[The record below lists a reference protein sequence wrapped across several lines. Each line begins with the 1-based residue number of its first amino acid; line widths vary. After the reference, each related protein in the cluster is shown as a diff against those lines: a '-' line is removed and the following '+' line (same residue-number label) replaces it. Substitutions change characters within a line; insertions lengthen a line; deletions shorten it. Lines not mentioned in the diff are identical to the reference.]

1 MELERIVEDIKDF
14 CDKENIVF
22 FNAENLDLKSDI
34 IEFELGLSHRDFL
47 IILKKLNIKILIIQ
61 TELNEINLLINN
73 VEDKNI
79 IKYDDDIRN
88 LKLHNNEISLISLYF
103 KFEGVYYLLKLESD
117 WNQIYENFISQ
128 LSDSISDSYIESL
141 EEVKNN
147 DKGIVNKI
155 ITFLESDSNY
165 HNLKRKELRFSYI
178 EKYLEN
184 EKFPKEFVLKNKGL
198 ILRESEVLYNT
209 IIKDKIDKELGVRI
223 KELKKEGMKRGSIV
237 SELGISY
244 GTVNKFYFKD

>member
-79 IKYDDDIRN
+79 IKY
-88 LKLHNNEISLISLYF
+88 EI
-103 KFEGVYYLLKLESD
+103 GRAHV
-117 WNQIYENFISQ
+117 
-128 LSDSISDSYIESL
+128 
-141 EEVKNN
+141 
-147 DKGIVNKI
+147 
-155 ITFLESDSNY
+155 
-165 HNLKRKELRFSYI
+165 
-178 EKYLEN
+178 
-184 EKFPKEFVLKNKGL
+184 
-198 ILRESEVLYNT
+198 
-209 IIKDKIDKELGVRI
+209 
-223 KELKKEGMKRGSIV
+223 
-237 SELGISY
+237 
-244 GTVNKFYFKD
+244 